1 MQNSNW
7 VKAEKQECSPWYS
20 GFLPAELIDQN
31 ASGSSSLG
39 QLADLLNSSTATEYP
54 ATSKRVALV
63 PIKLNHT
70 KLGAGWESV
79 AILLTEVTEKE
90 IIRTTAE
97 KIENIR
103 NILGVSISHL
113 AKILKTSRPSI
124 YSWLDGEEPRGK
136 TIQRIQQL
144 CDVTEQWEKKNQ
156 YHFTP
161 GTLLLQPIGKSL
173 SMLERLERD
182 ELKLDEIESGFESLL
197 ELMHRRRKRMDRSK
211 EKTKNSVICKDD
223 KDKTRH
229 EFTHT
234 TGSAD

>member
-1 MQNSNW
+1 MQSASW
-7 VKAEKQECSPWYS
+7 VKAEKKEYSPWDS
-20 GFLPAELIDQN
+20 AFLPAELIDQN
-31 ASGSSSLG
+31 ASGSSNIG

-79 AILLTEVTEKE
+79 AILLTEVTEE
-90 IIRTTAE
+90 LIQTTAE

-103 NILGVSISHL
+103 DILGVSISHL

-124 YSWLDGEEPRGK
+124 YSWLDGEEPRAK
-136 TIQRIQQL
+136 TIKRIQQI
-144 CDVTEQWEKKNQ
+144 CEITEQWKKKNQ

-161 GTLLLQPIGKSL
+161 GTLFLQPIGKSL

-182 ELKLDEIESGFESLL
+182 ELKLDEIESGFDSLL

-223 KDKTRH
+223 KDKTRR

>member
-1 MQNSNW
+1 MQNLNW
-7 VKAEKQECSPWYS
+7 IKAEKKEYSPWGS

-31 ASGSSSLG
+31 ASGSSNIG

-79 AILLTEVTEKE
+79 TILLTEVTEE
-90 IIRTTAE
+90 LIQTTAE

-103 NILGVSISHL
+103 DILGVSISHL

-124 YSWLDGEEPRGK
+124 YSWLDGEEPRAK
-136 TIQRIQQL
+136 SIKRIQQI
-144 CDVTEQWEKKNQ
+144 CEITEQWKKKNQ
-156 YHFTP
+156 YHFTL
-161 GTLLLQPIGKSL
+161 GTLFLQPIGKSL

-182 ELKLDEIESGFESLL
+182 ELKLDEIESGFDSLL

-211 EKTKNSVICKDD
+211 EKTKNSLICKDD
-223 KDKTRH
+223 KDKTRR